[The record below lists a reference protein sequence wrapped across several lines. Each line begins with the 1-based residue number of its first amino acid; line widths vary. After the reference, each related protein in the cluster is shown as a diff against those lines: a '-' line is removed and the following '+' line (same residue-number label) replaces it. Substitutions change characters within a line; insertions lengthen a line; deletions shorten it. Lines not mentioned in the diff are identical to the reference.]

1 MKKLSLVLALLL
13 LQASLWAQKDERP
26 ALIATVDSF
35 FVHLHSG
42 DSAKMRP
49 LLAPQ
54 MELLTVAGDKVQ
66 RSPLPAF
73 LMAIARQPRLQE
85 WEEKL
90 WDYRLQIDGPLAT
103 VWTPYSFYLDGNLSH
118 CGANHFT
125 LRQKAD
131 GQWQIISLVDSR
143 RQEGCLNRS
152 WAEESQA
159 KIDSL
164 LDQWHLAAKEAD
176 ADGFF
181 GKMTEKGIY
190 IGTDAGERWYR
201 DELRKWAK
209 GAFKKAPAWDFSV
222 KERHIRID
230 EQGGKTAWA
239 DELLDTWMGP
249 CRATAVL
256 SYQNGEWKIEHYQL
270 SMTVPNEKVKAY
282 LKWLEQK

>member
-1 MKKLSLVLALLL
+1 MKNLCFLLGLVLLHS
-13 LQASLWAQKDERP
+13 SLWAQKDERP

-35 FVHLHSG
+35 FVYLHTG
-42 DSAKMRP
+42 DSAQMRS

-143 RQEGCLNRS
+143 RRENCLEQS

-159 KIDSL
+159 KIDTL
-164 LDQWHLAAKEAD
+164 MDQWHLAAKEAD

-181 GKMTEKGIY
+181 GKMTKEGIY
-190 IGTDAGERWYR
+190 IGTDASERWYR
-201 DELRKWAK
+201 DELRSWAK
-209 GAFKKAPAWDFSV
+209 GAFKQAPAWDFSV
-222 KERHIRID
+222 KERHVRID

-282 LKWLEQK
+282 LKWLKQK